1 VRLDIENLTAEELE
15 ALNYSNDHFSL
26 EEIADNVERCRDA
39 VEAFVHETIDTMHV
53 DCDTGEEDFS
63 PDLKELLG
71 ILQNVRDELDEIAIW
86 GVGSMNERIEAA
98 NKEIKRKA

>member
-1 VRLDIENLTAEELE
+1 
-15 ALNYSNDHFSL
+15 
-26 EEIADNVERCRDA
+26 
-39 VEAFVHETIDTMHV
+39 MHV

-71 ILQNVRDELDEIAIW
+71 ILQNVRDELDEIAVW